1 MFRPLINIVV
11 VLAAT
16 VGAHTRTE
24 VPVAIIVPV
33 ANFYITMLP
42 PNRNKDEW
50 SSVRDFPAKT
60 GPDSLS
66 KAVNLINRL
75 RPGAAVIQESLTG
88 AGSTEDVAAS
98 PRLEFGN
105 TPNCGSRLRK

>member
-1 MFRPLINIVV
+1 MFRPLTNIVV
-11 VLAAT
+11 VLAAI
-16 VGAHTRTE
+16 VGVHARTE
-24 VPVAIIVPV
+24 VPVAIIALV
-33 ANFYITMLP
+33 ANFYITKLP

-75 RPGAAVIQESLTG
+75 RHGAAVIQESLTES
-88 AGSTEDVAAS
+88 GSTEDFAAS